1 MGLGYLNCS
10 AICLRNHSCPH
21 GLKSPRKAISFCS
34 IGFVCMSA
42 CSAERERRST
52 APICDGA
59 NLAFPERCLLFC
71 SHRLVSSLS
80 RSAYLH
86 IFLHPLRLENAV
98 SHKVA

>member
-21 GLKSPRKAISFCS
+21 ELKSPRKAISFCL

-59 NLAFPERCLLFC
+59 NLAFPERCLLFLFTSPC
-71 SHRLVSSLS
+71 IFFISICLLVHFPSSL
-80 RSAYLH
+80 A
-86 IFLHPLRLENAV
+86 P
-98 SHKVA
+98 